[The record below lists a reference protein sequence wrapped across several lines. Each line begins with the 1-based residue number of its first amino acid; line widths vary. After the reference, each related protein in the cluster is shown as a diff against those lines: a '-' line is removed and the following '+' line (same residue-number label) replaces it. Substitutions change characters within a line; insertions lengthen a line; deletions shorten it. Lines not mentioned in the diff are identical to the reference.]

1 VPHIHVSAAE
11 VCLFAA
17 GRLEGRELLRFLRR
31 DLNACPW
38 CRRLLNLYAPMLDDS
53 EPEPPEVSDDAELD
67 AYDAVL
73 DRVFSVAVR
82 QAAVR
87 AEDQA
92 ELARLMARLEER
104 PYEGSLE
111 IFDDLSEEV
120 HGWAW
125 LEAILAISFEL
136 RYRDPQQMR
145 FLAWAAVDAAKH
157 FGTAEVNRG
166 RYTLAQLT
174 DLRIRA
180 LTELANAERL
190 IHQYKDAEN
199 ALCEVAELAEQ
210 GSGDP
215 LLVGRILDVHAS
227 LRMDERKLGDALDLL
242 GHLHR
247 HYSACGETHLAGRA
261 LIKKGIAL
269 HYDDRLRE
277 AVETLCRGL
286 AAIDPERDPKLVAT
300 GQEALVHVLVDTGDY
315 REARRLLLKA
325 GLRQALADEPL
336 NLLKLRWVEGKIFV
350 GTGKLQKAEGIFT
363 EVQEEFR
370 QRGREYDSV
379 AVGLELAGVL
389 LRQGGREVEVEELAE
404 EALETLKDL
413 PVSREALRAV
423 RYLRDACRQR
433 LATAETVR
441 QVVSFL
447 KRVEHQSGL
456 RFEPL

>member
-1 VPHIHVSAAE
+1 RSKTHA
-11 VCLFAA
+11 
-17 GRLEGRELLRFLRR
+17 
-31 DLNACPW
+31 
-38 CRRLLNLYAPMLDDS
+38 
-53 EPEPPEVSDDAELD
+53 
-67 AYDAVL
+67 
-73 DRVFSVAVR
+73 
-82 QAAVR
+82 
-87 AEDQA
+87 
-92 ELARLMARLEER
+92 
-104 PYEGSLE
+104 
-111 IFDDLSEEV
+111 
-120 HGWAW
+120 WAW
-125 LEAILAISFEL
+125 LETILAISFDL

-145 FLAWAAVDAAKH
+145 FLAWAAVDAAKY

-166 RYTLAQLT
+166 RYTPAQLA

-180 LTELANAERL
+180 LTELANAERI

-199 ALCEVAELAEQ
+199 ALCEAAELAEQ

-215 LLVGRILDVHAS
+215 LLVGRIVDVHAS

-261 LIKKGIAL
+261 LISKGMAL
-269 HYDDRLRE
+269 HYDDRPRE
-277 AVETLCRGL
+277 AIESYRQGL
-286 AAIDPERDPKLVAT
+286 AAIDPQRDPKLVDRT
-300 GQEALVHVLVDTGDY
+300 NHDLLTALVEAG
-315 REARRLLLKA
+315 EFQQARRLHLKS
-325 GLRQALADEPL
+325 GLAQAFADDEL
-336 NLLKLRWVEGKIFV
+336 NLLKLRWVEGKIFA
-350 GTGKLQKAEGIFT
+350 GTGKLQKAEQIFT
-363 EVQEEFR
+363 EVQEDLQ

-389 LRQGGREVEVEELAE
+389 LRQGGREAEVEELAE

-413 PVSREALRAV
+413 PVSNEAVRAV

-447 KRVEHQSGL
+447 KRDEHQIGL